1 MKAKNK
7 IRKHKVMELF
17 LVYHNLNNKKKLSK
31 LKKIKK
37 NKQSQQIINKEYL
50 KLK

>member
-1 MKAKNK
+1 MKVKLK

-17 LVYHNLNNKKKLSK
+17 LAYHNLNNKKKLNK
-31 LKKIKK
+31 FKKIKK
-37 NKQSQQIINKEYL
+37 NRQLQQIINREYP